1 MRPEVT
7 AYSIPAVL
15 IAISILLAGIA
26 WTIPAYS
33 DPEWDKEFLSV
44 DVSVENTRDPS
55 KRWYSAKAA
64 AQTPRNDLVDLSIG
78 ILGLAI
84 STATLFQLK
93 SVNVVSDL
101 WSLSTPGSRRNFLV
115 AATLAWCS
123 FVPAQWVAL
132 SFEVSRG
139 DFPWWADS
147 IAIPGYQI
155 LIAVVVGLPI
165 VLAGVQL
172 ALWRSELPRSLWSR
186 PIVGRPLPISL
197 GLCVLSSVF
206 LFLLVGTV
214 RGDPFSVPSIF
225 AMTYLLLSGRA
236 TCLANGPHNNRMQT
250 DEPWP
255 SP

>member
-15 IAISILLAGIA
+15 IAIAILPLGVA
-26 WTIPAYS
+26 WSIPAYS
-33 DPEWDKEFLSV
+33 DPDWDREFLSV
-44 DVSVENTRDPS
+44 DVSAENSQELS

-78 ILGLAI
+78 LLALAF
-84 STATLFQLK
+84 STAALFRLK
-93 SVNVVSDL
+93 RINVVSDL
-101 WSLSTPGSRRNFLV
+101 RSLSTPDSRRDFLV

-132 SFEVSRG
+132 SFEASRG

-155 LIAVVVGLPI
+155 LMAGILGLPI

-186 PIVGRPLPISL
+186 PIAGRPFSISI
-197 GLCVLSSVF
+197 GLCALSGVF
-206 LFLLVGTV
+206 LFLLVETV
-214 RGDPFSVPSIF
+214 RKDPFSVPSIF

-236 TCLANGPHNNRMQT
+236 ACLANGPHN
-250 DEPWP
+250 
-255 SP
+255 